1 MTQGPIEVDARGKP
15 CPEPVLAAREAIQNS
30 GGRPVLVLVSSLA
43 SAENVTRMARSLG
56 WQARLADG
64 PGEGEYGLHLEPQ
77 DGASSREHEG
87 ATDEA
92 RAESDSCGTPTRLVV
107 FLPSDRIGDGPEEL
121 GRLLAVGFLK
131 TLREVS
137 PRPASLVFMN
147 SGVRLCCEGS
157 EVLEAL
163 ADLER
168 SGVEILACGTCL
180 DYFGLKEKLAVGR
193 ISNMFEIAST
203 LACADRLVRM

>member
-15 CPEPVLAAREAIQNS
+15 CPEPVLAARQAIQGS
-30 GGRPVLVLVSSLA
+30 EGRRVKVLVSSLA

-56 WQARLADG
+56 WLARLADG
-64 PGEGEYGLHLEPQ
+64 PGQGEYTLHLEPREGASNEAD
-77 DGASSREHEG
+77 DGA
-87 ATDEA
+87 ADEA
-92 RAESDSCGTPTRLVV
+92 RAEQDSCGTPTRLVV
-107 FLPSDRIGDGPEEL
+107 FLPSDRIGEGPEEL

-147 SGVRLCCEGS
+147 TGVRLCCEGS
-157 EVLEAL
+157 EVVEAL

-203 LACADRLVRM
+203 LASADRVVRM